1 MKFDE
6 YHKMSEMEQLKA
18 EDEFIHT
25 AFLNSYLLL
34 TGKKEQEDF
43 LGSNMGLVVAHN
55 LVGEEEEVDEDV
67 EGVIEYF
74 AGMNDFAKCIE
85 LRDRKIKK

>member
-43 LGSNMGLVVAHN
+43 LG
-55 LVGEEEEVDEDV
+55 
-67 EGVIEYF
+67 
-74 AGMNDFAKCIE
+74 
-85 LRDRKIKK
+85 